1 MLQHVAVQP
10 TVKGKLTVPGLLLC
24 PSVEPEAAGSMVES
38 RRHSNLA
45 AFQNRRTHRSM
56 TCSAGARS
64 LQSSGRRL
72 AISSSHIQLGE
83 PRRNADF
90 VGTCDTYTIG
100 DRARATRR
108 LLADFLL

>member
-45 AFQNRRTHRSM
+45 ALQNRRTHRSM

-64 LQSSGRRL
+64 RQSSGRRL
-72 AISSSHIQLGE
+72 ANMSSHIQLSE
-83 PRRNADF
+83 LRRNADF
-90 VGTCDTYTIG
+90 VGTCDI
-100 DRARATRR
+100 R
-108 LLADFLL
+108 